1 MAGELEM
8 PRVELLTQNGRPA
21 GQLESKLR
29 HLVIGQEEAIQQI
42 VSPYQTYLAG
52 LSPVGRSIANFLF
65 LGPTGSGK
73 TSIVVAT
80 AESLLQNS
88 RAVIKIDCAEFQHS
102 HEIAKLIGS
111 HLKRTIERLLVQP
124 LSNLMASGQIH
135 GGDCIRVSHEDGSA
149 ALVFGRE
156 PETVQGWAAAGC
168 AA

>member
-1 MAGELEM
+1 MARELEM
-8 PRVELLTQNGRPA
+8 LRVELLTQNGRPA

-42 VSPYQTYLAG
+42 VRAYQTYLAG
-52 LSPVGRSIANFLF
+52 LSPVGRPIANFLF
-65 LGPTGSGK
+65 LGPAGSGK
-73 TSIVVAT
+73 TRIVVAT

-88 RAVIKIDCAEFQHS
+88 RAVIKIDCAEFQHI

-135 GGDCIRVSHEDGSA
+135 SGDCIRVSHEDGSA

-156 PETVQGWAAAGC
+156 PETAQAWAAAGC
-168 AA
+168 AT